1 MLLEKH
7 GQEVKK
13 IIYRMSVLQNYV
25 VSLPNGSEGT
35 LYDFYLAVMDNSIE
49 VNDKGYI
56 LSDGTLVPTSQEPLF
71 GANEE
76 EMLALMSQ
84 YIIDE
89 NGMAQEEEYRD
100 EENISETREMVED
113 EPRQEQEVETG
124 IVVSQAAITIFIF
137 GAMIYF
143 LAKNN

>member
-1 MLLEKH
+1 MLSLCQMGAK
-7 GQEVKK
+7 
-13 IIYRMSVLQNYV
+13 VLC
-25 VSLPNGSEGT
+25 T
-35 LYDFYLAVMDNSIE
+35 ISIWQLWTIVE

-56 LSDGTLVPTSQEPLF
+56 LFDGTLVPTSQEPLF